1 MDLHLPK
8 DSSNP
13 PLLIYIH
20 GGYWRAID
28 KNDHSFIAL
37 PFIKN
42 GIAVANVNYD
52 LCPSVTLT
60 EIVDEIIEAFHFVR
74 NQVEE
79 WKTNGVYLIGH
90 SAGAHLA
97 GEIIGRKFF
106 GREKDQSRL
115 KGSILLSGIYEP
127 EVVLHLDVN
136 EDIKLDR
143 EMAFKCNLINNP
155 PLCES
160 PIFDCVVGIKFQFF
174 NFILFLTFFHNILNR
189 QKELR
194 VGYINMEYILSNIED
209 FEVANKEFEYKIDQW
224 KKEISN
230 KENEIKV
237 KREELEFE
245 KDLIPNQIYL
255 KRNKELDYD
264 IEELESYRNKRFGP
278 EGDWLVQEKILI
290 QPIQDEVLAIV
301 QQIAEKNKFDFI
313 FDKSSAVIML
323 YSEKKYDISELVLRS
338 ILRQEKNENLEIGDA
353 TTRPQ

>member
-1 MDLHLPK
+1 M
-8 DSSNP
+8 
-13 PLLIYIH
+13 
-20 GGYWRAID
+20 
-28 KNDHSFIAL
+28 
-37 PFIKN
+37 
-42 GIAVANVNYD
+42 
-52 LCPSVTLT
+52 TL
-60 EIVDEIIEAFHFVR
+60 VR
-74 NQVEE
+74 
-79 WKTNGVYLIGH
+79 L
-90 SAGAHLA
+90 
-97 GEIIGRKFF
+97 
-106 GREKDQSRL
+106 
-115 KGSILLSGIYEP
+115 
-127 EVVLHLDVN
+127 
-136 EDIKLDR
+136 
-143 EMAFKCNLINNP
+143 
-155 PLCES
+155 
-160 PIFDCVVGIKFQFF
+160 F
-174 NFILFLTFFHNILNR
+174 NFIIFLTLFQNILNG

-338 ILRQEKNENLEIGDA
+338 ILRQEKIENLEIAFDDEKKKELEEKRNLVIEKNRKRRDSISRLRELRKIEIKRKRDSLLNIKRKIK
-353 TTRPQ
+353 T